1 MKRALPLLTAL
12 ALAVPGT
19 ALAHPHIFAEARL
32 EVIAGDDGM
41 VQELRNVWRF
51 DEVFS
56 SSVLLDFDKNTDLKL
71 DEAEL
76 AELGEIMRTSLADFD
91 YFTTISVD
99 GKDASIQKPEAFH
112 VAYQDNQILV
122 FFAVKTEAPLPLK
135 GKLAFGI
142 YDPSMYTAIDFPSDE
157 DLVAQ
162 GKAADACKREV
173 VRPDPDEIITQN
185 SETLT
190 EAFFND
196 PSGNDMSKLFATRL
210 ELTCG

>member
-32 EVIAGDDGM
+32 EVIAGDDGT

-122 FFAVKTEAPLPLK
+122 FFAILLRYAGTPPVRDEAGPADYIEFALVPATARPKPVVKSWEERSSSVQP
-135 GKLAFGI
+135 
-142 YDPSMYTAIDFPSDE
+142 
-157 DLVAQ
+157 
-162 GKAADACKREV
+162 
-173 VRPDPDEIITQN
+173 
-185 SETLT
+185 
-190 EAFFND
+190 
-196 PSGNDMSKLFATRL
+196 
-210 ELTCG
+210 

>member
-135 GKLAFGI
+135 GKIAFGI